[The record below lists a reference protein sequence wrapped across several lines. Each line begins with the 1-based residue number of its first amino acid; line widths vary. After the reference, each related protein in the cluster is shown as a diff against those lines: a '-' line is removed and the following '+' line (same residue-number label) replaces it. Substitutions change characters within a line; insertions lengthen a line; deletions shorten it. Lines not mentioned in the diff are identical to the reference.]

1 MALWNLFSNF
11 LPHKKKQVKK
21 ILLVDDNKICLK
33 SNSIIIKKF
42 YKDLTVLTTDSGKK
56 ALDIILSQEFEFI
69 ILDLGLPD
77 INGIQI
83 LKKLNLKK
91 NDIKKVVIL
100 TSYNSDYF
108 KIACKHLNAH
118 SFIQKPL
125 DIKKLL
131 IAIS

>member
-33 SNSIIIKKF
+33 SNSIIIKNF
-42 YKDLTVLTTDSGKK
+42 YKDLTVVTTDSGKK

-91 NDIKKVVIL
+91 KDIKKVVIL